1 MRDGFARPFLFSVML
16 LIMRLFLTFLG
27 SVLALAPALMQAQQ
41 EITIWSCKDKDGR
54 THVTN
59 LREDTTGK
67 NCKVVQQTRVQ
78 VVPAQVKSEARPPTA
93 FPREDAKARA
103 SAKSRQREILE
114 RELAQEEEALGQAR
128 KALAEQESVR
138 YGDERNYA
146 KVLERLQ
153 KYKDA
158 VEVHEKNIDSLRRE
172 LVNLNR

>member
-1 MRDGFARPFLFSVML
+1 
-16 LIMRLFLTFLG
+16 MRLFFAFLG
-27 SVLALAPALMQAQQ
+27 FVLALAPARVQAQQ
-41 EITIWSCKDKDGR
+41 DITIWSCKDKDGR

-67 NCKVVQQTRVQ
+67 NCKVVQQSRVQ
-78 VVPAQVKSEARPPTA
+78 VVPAATPSARPPTA
-93 FPREDAKARA
+93 FPREDAQTRA

-114 RELAQEEEALGQAR
+114 RELSQEDGALGRAR
-128 KALAEQESVR
+128 KELAEQESVR

-158 VEVHEKNIDSLRRE
+158 VEVHEKNIESLRRE
-172 LVNLNR
+172 LANLNR

>member
-1 MRDGFARPFLFSVML
+1 ML
-16 LIMRLFLTFLG
+16 LIMRLFFAFLG
-27 SVLALAPALMQAQQ
+27 FGLALAPAWGQAQQ
-41 EITIWSCKDKDGR
+41 DITIWSCKDKDGR

-59 LREDTTGK
+59 LREDTAGK

-78 VVPAQVKSEARPPTA
+78 VVPAATMSAKPPVKPPTA
-93 FPREDAKARA
+93 FPREDAQTRA

-114 RELAQEEEALGQAR
+114 RELAQEEVSLGQAR
-128 KALAEQESVR
+128 KELAEQDSVR

-158 VEVHEKNIDSLRRE
+158 VELHEKNIESLRRE
-172 LVNLNR
+172 LSNLNR

>member
-1 MRDGFARPFLFSVML
+1 ML
-16 LIMRLFLTFLG
+16 LIVRQFLTSLG
-27 SVLALAPALMQAQQ
+27 FGLMLAPALSQAQQ
-41 EITIWSCKDKDGR
+41 DMTIWSCKDKDGR

-59 LREDTTGK
+59 LREDTLGK

-78 VVPAQVKSEARPPTA
+78 VVPAATQAARPAAKPATA
-93 FPREDAKARA
+93 FPREDAQARA

-114 RELAQEEEALGQAR
+114 RELTQEEESLGRAR
-128 KALAEQESVR
+128 KELAEQESVR

-172 LVNLNR
+172 LANLNR

>member
-1 MRDGFARPFLFSVML
+1 ML
-16 LIMRLFLTFLG
+16 LIMRLFLTFPG
-27 SVLALAPALMQAQQ
+27 FVLALAPALVQAQQ
-41 EITIWSCKDKDGR
+41 DITIWSCKDKDGR

-59 LREDTTGK
+59 LREDTAGK

-78 VVPAQVKSEARPPTA
+78 VVPAQVQSRKSEAKPPTA
-93 FPREDAKARA
+93 FPREDSKARA

-128 KALAEQESVR
+128 KALTEQESVR

-158 VEVHEKNIDSLRRE
+158 VEVHEKNIESLRRE

>member
-1 MRDGFARPFLFSVML
+1 
-16 LIMRLFLTFLG
+16 MRLFLTFLG
-27 SVLALAPALMQAQQ
+27 CALALAPALMQAQQ

-78 VVPAQVKSEARPPTA
+78 VVPAPVQSGKAEARPPTA

-114 RELAQEEEALGQAR
+114 RELAQEEEALGLAR

-158 VEVHEKNIDSLRRE
+158 VELHEKNIDSLRRE

>member
-1 MRDGFARPFLFSVML
+1 ML

-27 SVLALAPALMQAQQ
+27 FVLALASALLQAQQ
-41 EITIWSCKDKDGR
+41 DITIWSCKDKDGR

-67 NCKVVQQTRVQ
+67 NCRVVQQTRVQ
-78 VVPAQVKSEARPPTA
+78 VVPTPLQSGKSETKPPTA

-114 RELAQEEEALGQAR
+114 RELTQEEEALGQAR
-128 KALAEQESVR
+128 KELAEQESVR

-146 KVLERLQ
+146 RVLERLQ

-158 VEVHEKNIDSLRRE
+158 VELHDKNIESLRRE
-172 LVNLNR
+172 LVNLDR

>member
-1 MRDGFARPFLFSVML
+1 
-16 LIMRLFLTFLG
+16 MRLFLTFLG
-27 SVLALAPALMQAQQ
+27 FVLALAPALVQAQQ

-59 LREDTTGK
+59 LREDTVGK

-78 VVPAQVKSEARPPTA
+78 VVPAPVQSGKSAAKPPTA

-114 RELAQEEEALGQAR
+114 RELAQEEEALGQSR
-128 KALAEQESVR
+128 KELAEQESVR

-158 VEVHEKNIDSLRRE
+158 VEVHEKNIESLRRE
-172 LVNLNR
+172 LANLNR

>member
-1 MRDGFARPFLFSVML
+1 ML

-27 SVLALAPALMQAQQ
+27 FVLALAPALAHAQQ
-41 EITIWSCKDKDGR
+41 DITIWSCKDKDGR

-59 LREDTTGK
+59 LREDTAGK

-78 VVPAQVKSEARPPTA
+78 VVPAQVQSGKSEARPPTA

-128 KALAEQESVR
+128 KELAEQESVR

-158 VEVHEKNIDSLRRE
+158 VEVHEKNIESLRRE
-172 LVNLNR
+172 LANLNR

>member
-1 MRDGFARPFLFSVML
+1 MRR
-16 LIMRLFLTFLG
+16 FLTFLG
-27 SVLALAPALMQAQQ
+27 FGLALAPALVQAQQ
-41 EITIWSCKDKDGR
+41 EVTIWSCKDKDGR

-59 LREDTTGK
+59 LREDTAGK

-78 VVPAQVKSEARPPTA
+78 VVPAATQSAKPAGKPPSA
-93 FPREDAKARA
+93 FPREDAQTRA

-114 RELAQEEEALGQAR
+114 REVAQEEESLGKAR
-128 KALAEQESVR
+128 KELAEQESVR

-158 VEVHEKNIDSLRRE
+158 VEVHEKNIESLRRE
-172 LVNLNR
+172 LANLNR

>member
-1 MRDGFARPFLFSVML
+1 MRRFFA
-16 LIMRLFLTFLG
+16 FLG
-27 SVLALAPALMQAQQ
+27 LVLALAPAWVQAQQ
-41 EITIWSCKDKDGR
+41 DITIWSCKDKDGR

-78 VVPAQVKSEARPPTA
+78 VLPAATQSAKPGARSPGA
-93 FPREDAKARA
+93 FPREDAQTRA

-114 RELAQEEEALGQAR
+114 REMTQEEVSLGQAR
-128 KALAEQESVR
+128 KELAEQESVR

-158 VEVHEKNIDSLRRE
+158 VEVHEKNIESLRRE
-172 LVNLNR
+172 LSNLNR

>member
-1 MRDGFARPFLFSVML
+1 MRRFF
-16 LIMRLFLTFLG
+16 IFLG
-27 SVLALAPALMQAQQ
+27 FGLALAPALARAQQ
-41 EITIWSCKDKDGR
+41 DVTIWSCKDRDGR

-59 LREDTTGK
+59 LREDTLGK
-67 NCKVVQQTRVQ
+67 NCKVVQQSRVQ
-78 VVPAQVKSEARPPTA
+78 VLPAPAQSGKPAARPPTA
-93 FPREDAKARA
+93 FPREDPQTRA

-114 RELAQEEEALGQAR
+114 REMAQEEESLGR
-128 KALAEQESVR
+128 TRRELAEQESVR

-172 LVNLNR
+172 LSNLSR

>member
-1 MRDGFARPFLFSVML
+1 MRW
-16 LIMRLFLTFLG
+16 FLTFLG
-27 SVLALAPALMQAQQ
+27 FSLALAPAAVQAQQ
-41 EITIWSCKDKDGR
+41 DITIWSCKDKDGR

-59 LREDTTGK
+59 LREDTVGK

-78 VVPAQVKSEARPPTA
+78 VVPAATQSSRPGGKPPTA
-93 FPREDAKARA
+93 FPREDAQTRA

-114 RELAQEEEALGQAR
+114 REVVQEEESLGKAR
-128 KALAEQESVR
+128 KELAEQESVR

-158 VEVHEKNIDSLRRE
+158 VEVHERNIESLRRE
-172 LVNLNR
+172 LANLNR

>member
-1 MRDGFARPFLFSVML
+1 ML
-16 LIMRLFLTFLG
+16 LNMRRFLAFLG
-27 SVLALAPALMQAQQ
+27 FGLALAPAWLQAQQ
-41 EITIWSCKDKDGR
+41 DITIWSCKDKDGR

-78 VVPAQVKSEARPPTA
+78 VVPAATQSSRPASKPPTA
-93 FPREDAKARA
+93 FPKEDAQQRA

-114 RELAQEEEALGQAR
+114 KELAQEEQALGQAR
-128 KALAEQESVR
+128 KELAEQESVR

-146 KVLERLQ
+146 RVLERLQ

-158 VEVHEKNIDSLRRE
+158 VELHEKNIDSLRRE
-172 LVNLNR
+172 LANLNR

>member
-1 MRDGFARPFLFSVML
+1 MRW
-16 LIMRLFLTFLG
+16 FLTFLG
-27 SVLALAPALMQAQQ
+27 FGLALAPALVQAQQ
-41 EITIWSCKDKDGR
+41 DNTIWSCKDKDGR

-59 LREDTTGK
+59 LREDTAGK

-78 VVPAQVKSEARPPTA
+78 VVPAATQSAKPAGKPPTA
-93 FPREDAKARA
+93 FPREDAQTRA

-114 RELAQEEEALGQAR
+114 REAAQEEESLGKAR
-128 KALAEQESVR
+128 KELAEQESVR

-158 VEVHEKNIDSLRRE
+158 VEIHEKNIESLRRE
-172 LVNLNR
+172 LANLNR